1 MKEEGLYLEHYGT
14 KHHSGRFPWGSG
26 ENPYQRPYRPANSNP
41 FLNDKQSFYNAYRD
55 MKDHGMTDGQICKF
69 MDETYF
75 GSKGKFKTTALRA
88 WVTQGKEQQMAY
100 NVSRAMELK
109 NTGMST
115 SAIGRE
121 MGVNESVVRTWL
133 DPARKEKLS
142 STRNITE
149 VLKKEVEM
157 SDAGILDVGKG
168 CESALNCS
176 KQKLDAAIR
185 LAEEEGYKKQYLNVE
200 QQGNLGK
207 YTSVQVLTKDDVPY
221 SYIRDNQDK
230 ISILSHFQSTDGGKE
245 IDSVKP
251 PISIDSKRIKIRY
264 AEDGGKDS
272 DGCMLIKPGVK
283 DLQLGDKTY
292 MQVRIAV
299 DDTNYLKGMAIYGKK
314 EDFPKGVDIIFNT
327 NKSKDVPMMNPKD
340 PDNQVLK
347 SLKNDKDLPFGAVVK
362 NVYYEDKDGN
372 KIQNAINKVND
383 DDDWDKWS
391 KSLANQYLSKQPKD
405 FAKQQLGIAYDIKAN
420 ELETIRSIDNPTIRK
435 KLLADF
441 ADECDSAAT
450 HMKGAP
456 LSDQATKVILPL
468 KNIKDN
474 EIYAPTYKQGEEVVL
489 IRYPHTGPFE
499 SPRLI
504 VNNRNK
510 EGMELIGNTAKNA
523 VGINHTA
530 AEQLSGADF
539 DGDTV
544 VVLPVRG
551 QHIKTQKTLDAL
563 KDFDHQIQYKAYP
576 GMPRVG
582 KEDNFNKGR
591 EMGMVT
597 NLITDMYVAGAPE
610 SDLVKAVKHS
620 MVIIDAEKHNLNWKL
635 SAEENDYKYL
645 QEKYQKKDNGKSGG
659 ASTILS
665 QSTSPTY
672 VGKRKEITSP
682 NLMTPEEKKAWD
694 RGEHVYRSAYDYYL
708 KPKTPFKNMSEEQK
722 QAFYEAKTKYNK
734 ELKDYQYAKAKDPNA
749 KIDRP
754 SFPKEVKGVKLEEV
768 ERTET
773 ISKMQKAKDARELI
787 SPHNSM
793 MENIYANYANNMKA
807 MALEARKEARAT
819 GNMTRDPIAAKTYAA
834 EVESIKNKVRISQMN
849 APKERIAQ
857 AKAEK
862 RMSIYK
868 KANPDMTKEEE
879 KKRRNK
885 LLAEARAEMGTNRTR
900 VKLDEREVEA
910 IKNGAISNNLMLE
923 IFNNGDQDSLK
934 KAFTPKNKKGMSSS
948 QKAKAKRLLK
958 AGYTQADVAEALG
971 VSVSTIQKNIDF

>member
-1 MKEEGLYLEHYGT
+1 MNELYLEHIGT
-14 KHHSGRFPWGSG
+14 KHHSGRYPWGSG
-26 ENPYQRPYRPANSNP
+26 ENPYQRPYKPKNTNP
-41 FLNDKQSFYNAYRD
+41 FIDDKMSFYNAFRD
-55 MKDHGMTDGQICKF
+55 MKEHGMTDGQICTF

-75 GSKGKFKTTALRA
+75 GGKGKFKTTALRA

-100 NVSRAMELK
+100 NVARATELK
-109 NTGMST
+109 NKGMSNV
-115 SAIGRE
+115 AIAEE
-121 MGVNESVVRTWL
+121 MGTVEGTVRNWL

-157 SDAGILDVGKG
+157 SEKGILDVGKG

-185 LAEEEGYKKQYLNVE
+185 LAEEEGYKKYYLNVE

-207 YTSVQVLTKDDVPY
+207 YTSIQVLAKEDTPY
-221 SYIRDNQDK
+221 SYIRENQDK
-230 ISILSHFQSTDGGKE
+230 IGILSHFQGVDGGK
-245 IDSVKP
+245 DVKP
-251 PISIDSKRIKIRY
+251 VLYPKSVDSNRVMIRY
-264 AEDGGKDS
+264 AEDGGKEA

-283 DLQLGDKTY
+283 DIALGDKTY

-327 NKSKDVPMMNPKD
+327 NKTKDVPMINPKD

-347 SLKNDKDLPFGAVVK
+347 SLKDDKDMPFGAAVK
-362 NVYYEDKDGN
+362 NVFYTDSDG
-372 KIQNAINKVND
+372 KEVQSCINKVND

-391 KSLANQYLSKQPKD
+391 KSLASQFLGKQPKD

-420 ELETIRSIDNPTIRK
+420 ELDTIRQIDNPTIRK

-456 LSDQATKVILPL
+456 LSDQATKVMLPL
-468 KNIKDN
+468 RNIKDN
-474 EIYAPTYKQGEEVVL
+474 EIYAPTLKQGEEVVL
-489 IRYPHTGPFE
+489 VRYPHTGPFE
-499 SPRLI
+499 SPRLK

-510 EGMELIGNTAKNA
+510 EGTEIIGNTAKNA
-523 VGINHTA
+523 VGVNSTV

-551 QHIKTQKTLDAL
+551 QHIKTQKVLDGL
-563 KDFDHQIQYKAYP
+563 KDFDDKIEFKAYP

-582 KEDNFNKGR
+582 KEDNFDKGR
-591 EMGMVT
+591 EMGMVS
-597 NLITDMYVAGAPE
+597 NLITDMWAAGAPD

-635 SAEENDYKYL
+635 SAEVNQYKYL
-645 QEKYQKKDNGKSGG
+645 QEKYQKKENGRAGG
-659 ASTILS
+659 ASTLLS
-665 QSTSPTY
+665 KATSPAY

-694 RGEHVYRSAYDYYL
+694 RGEHVYRSAYDFYL
-708 KPKTPFKNMSEEQK
+708 RPKTPFNSMTDAQK
-722 QAFYEAKTKYNK
+722 QAFYDAKTKYNK
-734 ELKDYQYAKAKDPNA
+734 ELKEYQYAKAKDPNA
-749 KIDRP
+749 NIDRP
-754 SFPKEVKGVKLEEV
+754 SYPKEVKGVKIEEV
-768 ERTET
+768 ERKET
-773 ISKMQKAKDARELI
+773 ISKMAKAKDARELI
-787 SPHNSM
+787 SDHNTM
-793 MENIYANYANNMKA
+793 IENIYANYANNMKA
-807 MALEARKEARAT
+807 LALEARKEARST
-819 GNMTRDPIAAKTYAA
+819 GNMTRDPIAAKTYAK
-834 EVESIKNKVRISQMN
+834 EVESIKEKVRISQMN
-849 APKERIAQ
+849 APKERMAQ

-862 RMSIYK
+862 RMSSYK

-900 VKLDEREVEA
+900 VTLNEREVEA

-923 IFNNGDQDSLK
+923 IFSNGDQDSLK
-934 KAFTPKNKKGMSSS
+934 KAFTPKNKRGMTSA
-948 QKAKAKRLLK
+948 QKSKAKRMLK

-971 VSVSTIQKNIDF
+971 VSVATIQKNVEY